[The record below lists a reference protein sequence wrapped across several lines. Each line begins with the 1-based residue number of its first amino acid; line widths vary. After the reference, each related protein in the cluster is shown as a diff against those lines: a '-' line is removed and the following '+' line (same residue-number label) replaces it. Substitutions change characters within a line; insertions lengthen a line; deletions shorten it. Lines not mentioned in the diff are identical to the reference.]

1 MKSNQA
7 RGDQN
12 HRVWKKKENYESIV
26 NLPWKRVYLYAYM
39 YRTIAV
45 TRKVYIIHFAWKE
58 SLSTLL
64 FRVTITRATTVVLII
79 RTVMDHFRAEGMRP
93 NNT

>member
-1 MKSNQA
+1 MKK
-7 RGDQN
+7 REGGKLGETKVFLIY
-12 HRVWKKKENYESIV
+12 RENVSLCCIGRLAKY
-26 NLPWKRVYLYAYM
+26 Y
-39 YRTIAV
+39 T
-45 TRKVYIIHFAWKE
+45 FCWKE
-58 SLSTLL
+58 SLSSLL